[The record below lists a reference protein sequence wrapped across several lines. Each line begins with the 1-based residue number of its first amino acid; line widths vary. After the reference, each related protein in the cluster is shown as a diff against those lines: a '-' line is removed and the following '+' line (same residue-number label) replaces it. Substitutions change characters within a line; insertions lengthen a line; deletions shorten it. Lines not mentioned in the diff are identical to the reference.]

1 MTETAIFEAL
11 KWVALVALSGFTYML
26 RRELDAQD
34 KVNESLKKDIQE
46 LKDTRVHKDDFR
58 ELKVELRS
66 WFDDLKQ
73 DIRTIRN
80 EKS

>member
-1 MTETAIFEAL
+1 MTETAIFELL
-11 KWVALVALSGFTYML
+11 KWVALAALGGFTYML

-34 KVNESLKKDIQE
+34 KVNEALKKDIQD

-58 ELKVELRS
+58 EFRVELRS

>member
-11 KWVALVALSGFTYML
+11 KWVALAALGGFTYML
-26 RRELDAQD
+26 RRELDNYD
-34 KVNESLKKDIQE
+34 KANEAIKKDIQD

-66 WFDDLKQ
+66 WFDDLKS
-73 DIRTIRN
+73 DIRNIRN

>member
-11 KWVALVALSGFTYML
+11 KWVALVGLSGFTYML

-34 KVNESLKKDIQE
+34 KTNEILKKDIQD

-58 ELKVELRS
+58 ELKGELRI
-66 WFDDLKQ
+66 WFEDLKA

>member
-1 MTETAIFEAL
+1 MTETAIFEFL
-11 KWVALVALSGFTYML
+11 KWVALAALGGFTYML
-26 RRELDAQD
+26 RRELDAQSETNKRLRD
-34 KVNESLKKDIQE
+34 DIQY

-66 WFDDLKQ
+66 WFEDLKA